1 MNYLAHAHLSFGLPQ
16 ILIGNMISDFVKG
29 KKQYDFS
36 PMIQK
41 GIRLHR
47 SIDSF
52 TDAHPVTK
60 EMKEVFK
67 PAYGLYAGAFTD
79 IVYDYFL
86 ANDSNEFTTDQ
97 ELELFSNN
105 SYFQIEK
112 SLAELPPGFQQIFPF
127 MKQYNWLYNY
137 RHQQGIQK
145 SFAGLVKRAKYIE
158 DHDTAFRIFTENL
171 QQLNFYY
178 AAFFPLLKIHAT
190 HTLAQLLKTD

>member
-60 EMKEVFK
+60 QMKEVFK

-137 RHQQGIQK
+137 RHQHGIQK